1 MEHQTISNL
10 MNKANDV
17 RFVTRKQNI
26 INDQSNTKSKYGV
39 WSEIIYNADIANTDN
54 FKYLKYEAKMT
65 GYINANP
72 DSIAN
77 WVLKNAA
84 ITVPIKYLSSFWR
97 WIEISLINCKV
108 ELKLERAKHCVLSA
122 GSNDNDND
130 QSDNIIFDIKDT
142 KLYVPVGTL
151 SVKDN
156 QKLSKVLT
164 KRFER
169 SVYWN
174 QNKTKSAIKIT
185 THN

>member
-26 INDQSNTKSKYGV
+26 INDQSNTKSKYGA

-77 WVLKNAA
+77 WVLKNVA

-174 QNKTKSAIKIT
+174 QNKTKRAIKIT